1 MDEEVITWNLRGPK
15 RMKKRKELNALIKNN
30 LKYKNLTKKNSVD
43 TFNMSTSLGA
53 SGGTGRLL
61 NYSSSDDQEYF
72 FTANKTTIRQ

>member
-30 LKYKNLTKKNSVD
+30 VKYKNLPKKNSVD
-43 TFNMSTSLGA
+43 AFNMSTSIGT
-53 SGGTGRLL
+53 SGVNGRLL
-61 NYSSSDDQEYF
+61 NYSSSDSQDYF